1 MANSLISK
9 SIGQECKFIE
19 AERVIYILEMGLSL
33 NRSNTCMNLLQN
45 QQILVFKI
53 KMNTQNLDRINIS
66 CLNSIKYY
74 HYFG

>member
-53 KMNTQNLDRINIS
+53 R
-66 CLNSIKYY
+66 
-74 HYFG
+74 